1 MKVVIKTVNFIKS
14 KGLNHRDFQT
24 FLEQMESEY
33 GDVLYYSKVRWLS
46 RGKMLR
52 RFPVKRRNIGIHVT
66 QGSRRIGI

>member
-46 RGKMLR
+46 SGKML
-52 RFPVKRRNIGIHVT
+52 
-66 QGSRRIGI
+66 SS